1 MKPLWSRAVE
11 ALEDKKATN
20 VVVLDVSGVSSF
32 TDHIVVCTGM
42 SDRQIRAMA
51 QHLME
56 TLGKPFG
63 TEGLDKG
70 RWVLLDYVD
79 VVIHILQED
88 LRQYYD
94 IEGMWFDAKRVEG

>member
-11 ALEDKKATN
+11 ALEDKKATG

-56 TLGKPFG
+56 ILGKPFG
-63 TEGLDKG
+63 TEGLEDCHCKLKLLKNPHPAG
-70 RWVLLDYVD
+70 RPALVL
-79 VVIHILQED
+79 
-88 LRQYYD
+88 
-94 IEGMWFDAKRVEG
+94 